1 MDNYTKE
8 ETLKAFEYS
17 AQVKIETLVKIMKI
31 IDITINR
38 GTFKASEITPVGV
51 VYDSIS
57 KGVIQALNKA
67 KRELSGIN
75 EPKLLTP
82 LELVNH
88 QLDPMP
94 IIPTIP
100 SISNIPNQQIVQPP
114 VIQLNAQPTTPI
126 DEVNKQYQQMK
137 KMYDQEQQIQQQ
149 MQQQFQTQQVNIQ
162 GQVPNQ
168 TQSRVIQSNIPI
180 NQEFQQHQL
189 QQQQIQRNNKSILP
203 DEFDIE

>member
-94 IIPTIP
+94 II
-100 SISNIPNQQIVQPP
+100 NNQQIVQPP

-168 TQSRVIQSNIPI
+168 TQPRVIQSNIPI